1 MGERY
6 EGLQESLNKLG
17 SLVEEEK
24 SKQEENLVN
33 EDAPIHEEVDDIFA
47 DDKDDFDVFGA
58 AAEDDEGF
66 SLDDVVKRKEGEKV
80 DKEDN
85 GTIPDVFDT
94 VTEVAED
101 SENRVETFIGVD
113 SPSGVDIG
121 LETESKG
128 GIEDFGEDD
137 DLSPFD
143 ITKDSDSNVP
153 DAFDFGSDDF
163 VGQMEDED
171 SNGSVSEM
179 EGLDFGSDEF
189 VSQLGNE
196 GSKSIESFNEVVEEV
211 SDSVEEDDGLIK
223 EASVFENLGSVEL
236 VEPVTVEDA
245 VVDVEEDVEGALAEE
260 VSIEEKPEPV
270 KLVKDGVE
278 YHTTTGSVRED
289 IRVVTP
295 EDAEK
300 DALRKAEM
308 EASIA
313 RAKEEKEKLFGNPDV
328 QVNLDYVLEDEE
340 GNHIEARN
348 HEGTYLIDVVPI
360 DKIKGVGSADDIVRK
375 GDLEL
380 AALQEDIHRFGLLEP
395 IHVVPHRH
403 VGFRKDEDNNDILGR
418 PLYNRYLLLSG
429 RRRLEACINL
439 GYTEVPVL
447 VDSTV
452 PPKLIKFYEALTN
465 NMKEYTFPEKLSHA
479 NFLKRTQENITN
491 DMVESILNWRS
502 GEYLKAQ
509 YIDQMKNDYPDIYRQ
524 VDMRK
529 MSIEQGFKKL
539 EKEIEKA
546 EKELQQAEMSEDDID
561 EKLRED
567 SKDELTELQVDKQQQ
582 TVGNRHILD
591 PMIRKSVEVRDLH
604 CQCCGYGKGEEDF
617 MGVFNVH
624 HIIAVQY
631 GGSDSKFNLILLCAN
646 CHKLVH
652 DYEVGKFIP
661 AQQTYDKR
669 SDVKHIVVL
678 GNMLKRMRGLAF
690 ELIRKN
696 HEDLWHLVSD
706 KGTLS
711 IGKALLKAGI
721 DLKGETMFEPSP
733 YEKFKEATVD
743 LGLGGDITDELG
755 VIEWTKEDDEQ
766 HEEIMSYGKL

>member
-6 EGLQESLNKLG
+6 EGLQESLSKLG

-24 SKQEENLVN
+24 SKQEENIVN

-66 SLDDVVKRKEGEKV
+66 SLDDVVKSKEGENV
-80 DKEDN
+80 GEEDN
-85 GTIPDVFDT
+85 ETIPDVFAT
-94 VTEVAED
+94 MTEGSED
-101 SENRVETFIGVD
+101 SGNGVETFVGID

-121 LETESKG
+121 LEAESKG
-128 GIEDFGEDD
+128 GIEDFGEVD
-137 DLSPFD
+137 DLSPLD
-143 ITKDSDSNVP
+143 TTNDSDSNVP
-153 DAFDFGSDDF
+153 DNFDFGSDEF

-171 SNGSVSEM
+171 SNESVSEV
-179 EGLDFGSDEF
+179 ESLDFGSDDF
-189 VSQLGNE
+189 VSQLGDE
-196 GSKSIESFNEVVEEV
+196 GSKGIESFNEVAEEV
-211 SDSVEEDDGLIK
+211 SDSVEEDVGLI
-223 EASVFENLGSVEL
+223 EESSVIENFGGEEL
-236 VEPVTVEDA
+236 DEPETVGN
-245 VVDVEEDVEGALAEE
+245 VNVEEDVEDTLAEE
-260 VSIEEKPEPV
+260 VSIEEKPEPI

-300 DALRKAEM
+300 DALRKAEI

-678 GNMLKRMRGLAF
+678 GNMLKRMRGMAF
-690 ELIRKN
+690 EVLRKN
-696 HEDLWHLVSD
+696 HKDLWSLVD
-706 KGTLS
+706 KGALS
-711 IGKALLKAGI
+711 VGKAILKAGI
-721 DLKGETMFEPSP
+721 DLKGEAMFEPNP
-733 YEKFKEATVD
+733 YEKFKEATLD
-743 LGLGGDITDELG
+743 LSLGGDITDELG

>member
-24 SKQEENLVN
+24 SKQEENSVN
-33 EDAPIHEEVDDIFA
+33 EDAPTHEEVDDIFA

-66 SLDDVVKRKEGEKV
+66 SLDDVVKSKEGENIN
-80 DKEDN
+80 KEDN
-85 GTIPDVFDT
+85 EMIPDVFDA
-94 VTEVAED
+94 VTEGAED
-101 SENRVETFIGVD
+101 SENGVETFIGVD
-113 SPSGVDIG
+113 SSSGVDIV
-121 LETESKG
+121 LERESKG
-128 GIEDFGEDD
+128 DVEDFGNIA

-143 ITKDSDSNVP
+143 TTNDGDSDVP
-153 DAFDFGSDDF
+153 DGFDFGSDEF
-163 VGQMEDED
+163 VGQMEDGD
-171 SNGSVSEM
+171 SNESVSEV
-179 EGLDFGSDEF
+179 EGFDFGSDEF
-189 VSQLGNE
+189 VSQLGDE
-196 GSKSIESFNEVVEEV
+196 DSKVIESFNEVAEEV
-211 SDSVEEDDGLIK
+211 NALVEEDDGLS
-223 EASVFENLGSVEL
+223 EESSVVENFSDEEL
-236 VEPVTVEDA
+236 AEPETVES
-245 VVDVEEDVEGALAEE
+245 VVADVKEDVEGTLAEE
-260 VSIEEKPEPV
+260 VSIEEKSEPV

-300 DALRKAEM
+300 DALRKAEI

-678 GNMLKRMRGLAF
+678 GNMLKRMRGMAF
-690 ELIRKN
+690 EVIRKN
-696 HEDLWHLVSD
+696 HEDLWNLVN

-711 IGKALLKAGI
+711 IGKAILKAGI
-721 DLKGETMFEPSP
+721 DLKGEAMFEPSP